1 MATSDDP
8 QRRETVRTAFEL
20 LQPRRNIE
28 NQIRGALKTLGVVS
42 GRSKGRGFMRDTYE
56 AY

>member
-8 QRRETVRTAFEL
+8 QRREMLRAASEL
-20 LQPRRNIE
+20 LQSRRNIE
-28 NQIRGALKTLGVVS
+28 NRIRGALKTLGVVS
-42 GRSKGRGFMRDTYE
+42 GPSKGRGFMRDTYE